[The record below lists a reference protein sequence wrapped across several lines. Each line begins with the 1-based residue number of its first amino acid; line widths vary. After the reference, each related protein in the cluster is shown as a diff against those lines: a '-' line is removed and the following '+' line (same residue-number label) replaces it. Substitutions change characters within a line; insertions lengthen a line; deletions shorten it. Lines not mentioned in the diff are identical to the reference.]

1 MFKSKKIMMSGDS
14 FRDEYCIDFDGTN
27 DLIDGTAT
35 NHITTGDFTFTA
47 WIKAPD
53 FHDVRILSKWES
65 DNKRWNWCFN
75 TANPPKMHYFN
86 KINTDYRGSYTGT
99 INMDNFKNQWV
110 HIAFSSTRPSGEEED
125 LGTSTG
131 YINGEYDNEADQTAH
146 TLSNTGNMS
155 IASYRTDTTT
165 ATYPMKLSEVTI
177 YDKALNHAEIQTI
190 YNGRQ
195 PFNHMES
202 SFSSNLK
209 AWYRMGDGLEHANG
223 TTVYDMSSNTNN
235 ATMTNMDAGSDYES
249 TGGK

>member
-27 DLIDGTAT
+27 DLIDATAT

-75 TANPPKMHYFN
+75 TANPPKMHFFN
-86 KINTDYRGSYTGT
+86 KIGSDYRASYTGT
-99 INMDNFKNQWV
+99 IDMDTLQNQWV
-110 HIAFSSTRPSGEEED
+110 HVAFSSIRSGN
-125 LGTSTG
+125 STG
-131 YINGEYDNEADQTAH
+131 YINGQYDDADSAH
-146 TLSNTGNMS
+146 TDTMENSGDMS

-177 YDKALNHAEIQTI
+177 YDKALNQAEIQTI